1 MHNGYE
7 TEELVRA
14 HIRAL
19 LKELDDCER
28 AGNGAR
34 ADAVRAQL
42 RKFGHRVSKP
52 QDQAEK
58 RPRAKKSETR

>member
-1 MHNGYE
+1 MYNGYE
-7 TEELVRA
+7 TEELVEA
-14 HIRAL
+14 HIKAL
-19 LKELDDCER
+19 LKELDDSER

-42 RKFGHRVSKP
+42 RTFGHKVSKP
-52 QDQAEK
+52 ADKAEK